1 MSYIDHNLLSNET
14 VLYRAHLSRI
24 VFAFPVLMLGVA
36 LVLPV
41 LGGAALGLGGVL
53 GVIALGYLVKAY
65 VAYKTSEFA
74 VTNKRVIMKVGL
86 IRRTSVEIVLGR
98 VESIVVDQGIAGRVF
113 DFGSIAVVGTGGTK
127 DPFHRIAAPLR
138 FRRAVQ
144 EQLAA

>member
-24 VFAFPVLMLGVA
+24 VFAFPVLMLGIA

-41 LGGAALGLGGVL
+41 LGGAAMGLGVVL
-53 GVIALGYLVKAY
+53 GAVALGYLVKAWI
-65 VAYKTSEFA
+65 AYKTSEFA
-74 VTNKRVIMKVGL
+74 VTNKRVIMKVGW
-86 IRRTSVEIVLGR
+86 IRRASVEIVLGR

>member
-24 VFAFPVLMLGVA
+24 VFAFPGLMLGIA

-41 LGGAALGLGGVL
+41 LGGAAMGVGVVL
-53 GVIALGYLVKAY
+53 GAVALGYLVKAWI
-65 VAYKTSEFA
+65 AYRTSEFA
-74 VTNKRVIMKVGL
+74 VTNKRVIMKVGW
-86 IRRTSVEIVLGR
+86 IRRASVEIVLGR